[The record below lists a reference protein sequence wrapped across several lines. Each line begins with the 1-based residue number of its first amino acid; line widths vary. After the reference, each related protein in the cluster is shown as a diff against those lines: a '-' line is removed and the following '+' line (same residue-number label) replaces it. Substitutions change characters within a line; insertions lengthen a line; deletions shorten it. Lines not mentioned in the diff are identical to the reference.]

1 MQKGEVTVFFRNYST
16 YEGEAARLYRTPD
29 KIREDILEIKSR
41 IATVNSRLN
50 IRDVLMSVI
59 DECALG
65 EPEKWVGALSEIVS
79 DAEDSLSEL
88 KLLRESLDVLG
99 EELED
104 TKWAL
109 GI

>member
-1 MQKGEVTVFFRNYST
+1 
-16 YEGEAARLYRTPD
+16 
-29 KIREDILEIKSR
+29 
-41 IATVNSRLN
+41 
-50 IRDVLMSVI
+50 MSVI